1 LGIWE
6 DWIGFLIGLDFF
18 WIGFLMD
25 WIFDGLD
32 FFLDWILK
40 NWMNRCMEPSL
51 NPIINNPIQ
60 KKSNPIFPILFVLP
74 A

>member
-1 LGIWE
+1 
-6 DWIGFLIGLDFF
+6 
-18 WIGFLMD
+18 MD